1 LWLLAWGALVA
12 PAARGAAGEP
22 GRIDVQAIKSKLKIL
37 DDGKGHY
44 LAVVPT
50 SVEVEDHLYYGDGR
64 TFYAQRVLGWSGE
77 ERSGEAS
84 FVFWEPRV
92 SRPALAQLELRDQRY
107 LLTCAERKTELKLL
121 PATETATLLERA
133 VFAKPRW
140 PRRAY
145 ALARDNNGR
154 YYYVD
159 RLREPEDNKNFRLF
173 AGPKGNMKQLRMTNV
188 VSDSEGD
195 IFATKTGSLRLIL
208 NKNESVWVKGK
219 TQQKLISLPL
229 DDNHVLIYSDLGVYT
244 GQPLG
249 TPCDDL

>member
-1 LWLLAWGALVA
+1 M
-12 PAARGAAGEP
+12 
-22 GRIDVQAIKSKLKIL
+22 
-37 DDGKGHY
+37 
-44 LAVVPT
+44 
-50 SVEVEDHLYYGDGR
+50 EVDNPLYYGDGR
-64 TFYAQRVLGWSGE
+64 TFYAQRIFGRSVGQSGE
-77 ERSGEAS
+77 ESLT
-84 FVFWEPRV
+84 FWEPRV
-92 SRPALAQLELRDQRY
+92 SSPAQAQIEVDAQRY
-107 LLTCAERKTELKLL
+107 RLTCGDRKTELKLL
-121 PATETATLLERA
+121 SANEAATLLERA
-133 VFAKPRW
+133 LFVKPPWKRH
-140 PRRAY
+140 AY

-208 NKNESVWVKGK
+208 NKGESLWVQGK
-219 TQQKLISLPL
+219 TKHKLISLPL
-229 DDNHVLIYSDLGVYT
+229 DDNHILIYTDLGVYT